1 MKNEGRDIVNDETK
15 LSVEFIMC
23 TNVHTVTPEAS
34 LGELKEIFE
43 RVDYHHL
50 LVQEKGR
57 LMGVV
62 SDRDISRHLSPF
74 LNTSGENRNDR
85 KQLDMSG
92 TELMSTQLITV
103 SKETAIDSAS
113 ILLLENN
120 ISCLPVTGAQQVIEG
135 IVSWKDILQYH
146 VYGVDES

>member
-1 MKNEGRDIVNDETK
+1 MNDETK